1 MTRVALAAG
10 AVLLLAGTAGAQH
23 LSTNGQTANN
33 PPFNPAPPPDTVN
46 YVVDDGTVE
55 TGVGI
60 TDPGGGTHDIIWLN
74 RFAVQAGGERITN
87 ILTAFG
93 SPGDTRNYNGIP
105 VTLVLYSDPDGGS
118 TQNATLVRSFN
129 TVVTNGN
136 TGIINNYAITPAV
149 VSNFMLVGV
158 LAKNL
163 PTGTTGTDP
172 NARFLASQDQTDP
185 DVAGVSFAGFTD
197 PGNTL
202 NEANLASIPA
212 GQYATIESFGLP
224 GNWAVRATGE
234 PIPEPVSLGV
244 IGMAGL
250 LIARRR
256 H

>member
-118 TQNATLVRSFN
+118 TQNAT
-129 TVVTNGN
+129 
-136 TGIINNYAITPAV
+136 
-149 VSNFMLVGV
+149 
-158 LAKNL
+158 
-163 PTGTTGTDP
+163 
-172 NARFLASQDQTDP
+172 
-185 DVAGVSFAGFTD
+185 
-197 PGNTL
+197 
-202 NEANLASIPA
+202 PA
-212 GQYATIESFGLP
+212 GRRACQAPAHWDNRHGPERAVSGVARSDGPGRRGRVVRGLHGSRQHAERGQP
-224 GNWAVRATGE
+224 GEHPRRAVCDD
-234 PIPEPVSLGV
+234 
-244 IGMAGL
+244 
-250 LIARRR
+250 
-256 H
+256 